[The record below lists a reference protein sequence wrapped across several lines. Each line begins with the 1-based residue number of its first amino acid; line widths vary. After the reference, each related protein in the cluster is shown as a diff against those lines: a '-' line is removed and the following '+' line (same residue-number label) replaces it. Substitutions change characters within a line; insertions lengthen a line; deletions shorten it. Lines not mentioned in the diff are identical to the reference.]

1 MGSGSL
7 REVSGIASA
16 VVFGCSWVCCSHCG
30 WTSACLEGFGAGV
43 GLTVVSTVVRLTTV
57 RGGIIGGGG
66 AAGFSWTLFL
76 RIVVP

>member
-30 WTSACLEGFGAGV
+30 LTSACLEGFGAGV
-43 GLTVVSTVVRLTTV
+43 GLTVVSTVARLTTV
-57 RGGIIGGGG
+57 
-66 AAGFSWTLFL
+66 
-76 RIVVP
+76 